1 MTFVLLVWFCR
12 QLLHYLASF
21 EQHSTGCCP
30 WPVRNST
37 GIVLCMQHLGA
48 ISNVSVLLVSST
60 ELPVSK
66 QEHTKY
72 TRNVMSVN
80 SPWWVFSFFFF
91 LTLLSFSFLPKA
103 ALTLYLPWDS
113 CSLLPFFFLQFLP
126 TVSSLNAIGS
136 MLWLFLWL
144 SSSTLFQ
151 LLRSLIFLCFLF
163 VKEKEK
169 KVSLNPSLGGIEFDF
184 ILSEEGEDCGS
195 SLCAYVG
202 HGNK

>member
-91 LTLLSFSFLPKA
+91 SLPFCLLAFFQKLLWPCIYLEIHAPYYLFFSSNFSLLLVLWMPLAQCCGYSYGSAVPPCFSCSGLSSFSAF
-103 ALTLYLPWDS
+103 
-113 CSLLPFFFLQFLP
+113 CSLK
-126 TVSSLNAIGS
+126 
-136 MLWLFLWL
+136 
-144 SSSTLFQ
+144 
-151 LLRSLIFLCFLF
+151 R
-163 VKEKEK
+163 K
-169 KVSLNPSLGGIEFDF
+169 KRRWVWIHHWE
-184 ILSEEGEDCGS
+184 
-195 SLCAYVG
+195 V
-202 HGNK
+202 